1 MPINSK
7 NFPLVSIIMNCYN
20 GQKFI
25 AESVKSILAQT
36 YKNFEVIFWDN
47 QSNDNSAE
55 IYKSFKDKRLKYYYA
70 NTHTSLYEARNFAIK
85 KAKGKLISFLDT
97 DDLWIK
103 DKLNLQVKKF
113 RNKKI
118 GLVYS
123 NYYILNQITGFKKK
137 FYKRRLPEGFIFE
150 NLLKE
155 YFIGICTVMLKR
167 SIFQNNRQLF
177 NKKYN
182 IIGDFDLFMRISKK
196 NYFSSINFPLA
207 IYRVHNKSLSNQN
220 YKMHISE
227 LKFWIKNQKNL
238 SENDLFYI
246 KKKIEYMDI
255 LFNLINKK
263 KSIFLLKKIFKIKF
277 SIIKIKL
284 IVFYLIPNFLLK
296 KIKEIL

>member
-47 QSNDNSAE
+47 QSKDNSSD

-70 NTHTSLYEARNFAIK
+70 NTHTSLYEARNLAIK
-85 KAKGKLISFLDT
+85 KSKGKLISFLDT

-103 DKLNLQVKKF
+103 DKLKLQVKKF

-118 GLVYS
+118 GLFYS

-207 IYRVHNKSLSNQN
+207 IYRVHNKSLSNKN

-238 SENDLFYI
+238 MKMICLI
-246 KKKIEYMDI
+246 LKKKFCIWIY
-255 LFNLINKK
+255 FLI
-263 KSIFLLKKIFKIKF
+263 
-277 SIIKIKL
+277 
-284 IVFYLIPNFLLK
+284 
-296 KIKEIL
+296 